1 MLMIRKPNALG
12 MGEIHFKTHLNTFA
26 SNVFLILKTMNFQNI
41 SLAKLLI
48 FMLLKAW
55 MHNINYIDQD
65 IIKN

>member
-12 MGEIHFKTHLNTFA
+12 MGEFHFKTHLNTFV
-26 SNVFLILKTMNFQNI
+26 SENLTLKTRNFENMF
-41 SLAKLLI
+41 LTKLFI

-65 IIKN
+65 IVKN